1 MFLQQNLNSKRILLS
16 AVTHHVYCKVKA
28 LIESHTLSSHRKKSY
43 KNKSLNIFQSF
54 SIFSKIYVFHLYLY
68 NTSSYILPSPIRN
81 SEHIIKLQLSLF
93 LCFWF
98 FLSLSFFPGNNQRNR
113 TSKLDHHPSCKSKS
127 LVVDSDMSLL
137 VNGKAL
143 TSLLTAL
150 TIIAVMVVVDA
161 RFVVEKESIRVLNP
175 EEMRSKHD
183 GSIAN
188 FGLPDYGGFLIGAVV
203 YPDSKTDGCSAF
215 GKTFKPKFPRP
226 TILLLDRGGNNT
238 TTTTTKTSQK
248 SKHVF
253 CLFWINK
260 KKNMSLF

>member
-1 MFLQQNLNSKRILLS
+1 
-16 AVTHHVYCKVKA
+16 
-28 LIESHTLSSHRKKSY
+28 
-43 KNKSLNIFQSF
+43 
-54 SIFSKIYVFHLYLY
+54 
-68 NTSSYILPSPIRN
+68 
-81 SEHIIKLQLSLF
+81 
-93 LCFWF
+93 
-98 FLSLSFFPGNNQRNR
+98 
-113 TSKLDHHPSCKSKS
+113 
-127 LVVDSDMSLL
+127 MSLL

-238 TTTTTKTSQK
+238 TTTTKTSQK

-253 CLFWINK
+253 CLF
-260 KKNMSLF
+260 